1 MQEKIA
7 VMHLINGYLLAGA
20 EKLVFDL
27 VAGTDRERFDVSVCS
42 VGIVRDRLEEEVYN
56 NLKGNGVK
64 TLVLGKPSGKRRFE
78 TVRKLR
84 QHLVNNNITILHTH
98 CPSPDF
104 YGKISALIARTPLV
118 FSTIH
123 SINGYN
129 AIHERILSTLT
140 TKYIAISETVKR
152 YAISDLNIPPV
163 KIDVIRNAVD
173 YQRFSRIVVDKGAK
187 LRELGVPAG
196 KKIISTVGILREV
209 KGHRYLIKAAGQVI
223 KKFPDTHFLVVG
235 DTSADPDFADVLRGM
250 INSGGLHGHISLTG
264 KRSDVTEI
272 LAISDMF
279 VLPSLWEGL
288 SIALLEA
295 MAAGLPV
302 IASNVGS
309 NPEVVTDG
317 INGFIVP
324 ARDPRLLARRIE
336 ELLGEPGK
344 ADDMGMRAR
353 ETVRESFGM
362 DRAVRAHE
370 ELYLKHLGAL
380 RGRRRSKRTA
390 SWK

>member
-1 MQEKIA
+1 MRERIA

-27 VAGTDRERFDVSVCS
+27 VAGTDRKKFDVSVCS

-56 NLKGNGVK
+56 DLRGKGVK
-64 TLVLGKPSGKRRFE
+64 TLVLGKPSGKQRFE

-84 QHLVNNNITILHTH
+84 KHLVNNHIAILHTH

-104 YGKISALIARTPLV
+104 YGKISAFTARIPLV

-129 AIHERILSTLT
+129 AVHERILRTLT
-140 TKYIAISETVKR
+140 TKYVAISETVKR
-152 YAISDLNIPPV
+152 YAVSDLKIPPV
-163 KIDVIRNAVD
+163 KIEVIRNAVD
-173 YQRFSRIVVDKGAK
+173 CQRFSQIAVDKGAK
-187 LRELGVPAG
+187 LRELGVPGG
-196 KKIISTVGILREV
+196 KHIITTVGILREV
-209 KGHRYLIKAAGQVI
+209 KGHRYLIEAAEQVI

-235 DTSADPDFADVLRGM
+235 DTSADPDFTNRLKEM
-250 INSGGLHGHISLTG
+250 INASGLLGNISLTG
-264 KRSDVTEI
+264 KRSDIAEI
-272 LAISDMF
+272 LAVSDIF

-295 MAAGLPV
+295 MAAGLPA
-302 IASNVGS
+302 IASDVGS
-309 NPEVVTDG
+309 NPEVLTDG

-324 ARDPRLLARRIE
+324 PRDHRLLARRIE

-344 ADDMGMRAR
+344 AGDMGMRGR
-353 ETVRESFGM
+353 ETVRESFGI
-362 DRAVRAHE
+362 DRAVRAYE

-380 RGRRRSKRTA
+380 RGRSKRTA
-390 SWK
+390 C